1 MGFEERS
8 VGTRPESSFYE
19 EESIPIETTI
29 GLEQNLLQMDED
41 AIEEESDDESED
53 EEDEEDKAATSKTAI
68 VKTKRPPPQVPPHRR
83 SSSAANTPAT
93 STPNF
98 SSTSSTSNST
108 TSSPS
113 ASLPSSPPSTTVDS
127 FSTRIT
133 NVTNSNRTRA
143 PSDPFLDPGERR
155 LDIKG
160 ILIDTNPLSSPKLGQ
175 GEFDSPVIAS
185 MPIRAKGITRTVPV
199 ASPPLPARP
208 DRATKTI
215 TTALDD
221 ASSLDDGPQYRIFTT
236 ASYLTD
242 PELDSLAR
250 LFPDFITA
258 SAKIEKKDKKSK
270 TSTERVMEEARG
282 MNHGGGGGSG
292 GGEAASIAS
301 TSFSRN
307 RSQGHGEIRIGE
319 MMRDEGW
326 KGTGWQRFCFW
337 WRKAFRRHR

>member
-8 VGTRPESSFYE
+8 VENRPESSFYE

-29 GLEQNLLQMDED
+29 GFEQNLLQMDED
-41 AIEEESDDESED
+41 AIEEESDDDSED
-53 EEDEEDKAATSKTAI
+53 EEDEEDRAATSKTAI
-68 VKTKRPPPQVPPHRR
+68 VKTKRLPPQVPPHRR
-83 SSSAANTPAT
+83 SSSTAKAPAT

-133 NVTNSNRTRA
+133 NATSSNRTRA

-175 GEFDSPVIAS
+175 GELDSPVIADI
-185 MPIRAKGITRTVPV
+185 PILAKRIPRSVLV

-208 DRATKTI
+208 GRATT

-282 MNHGGGGGSG
+282 MNNGGGGGG
-292 GGEAASIAS
+292 GGEVASIAS

-337 WRKAFRRHR
+337 WRKVFRRHR